1 MTHTKETHVSYLD
14 QIALLKETNIALL
27 EACKDTLTEWT
38 LHGAL
43 TDTART
49 LKKAI
54 KQAEET

>member
-1 MTHTKETHVSYLD
+1 MAHTNETHVSYPD
-14 QIALLKETNIALL
+14 QIALLEETNIVLL

-38 LHGAL
+38 LHGAI
-43 TDTART
+43 TETART